1 MLSVPASFSVA
12 AGSTLASVTITT
24 ASISTSQNA
33 TVRATIGSVSQATT
47 VGLVAPTTPTSLA
60 CAPGILGPKASGT
73 CVVTFNQAVPAGG
86 AVIAI
91 SNTNSLLKVPTSVS
105 SAAGSVSASFTATAG
120 AVTGSQ
126 SATITATV
134 GSVSKMATIGLVAP
148 LGLTDSL
155 SLTSGSAGSDGQA
168 SLNLNLTSP
177 AGNEPTAIQWT
188 VTYPLSNVVSL
199 SVAEGPA
206 ASAAGKT
213 LNCVAG
219 AESYTCMLSG
229 SNMTIMSNGPVAVVS
244 LTMASGASTT
254 PIGLIESLGSSGAG
268 NVIVVAPAGSA
279 VN

>member
-1 MLSVPASFSVA
+1 
-12 AGSTLASVTITT
+12 
-24 ASISTSQNA
+24 
-33 TVRATIGSVSQATT
+33 
-47 VGLVAPTTPTSLA
+47 
-60 CAPGILGPKASGT
+60 
-73 CVVTFNQAVPAGG
+73 
-86 AVIAI
+86 
-91 SNTNSLLKVPTSVS
+91 
-105 SAAGSVSASFTATAG
+105 
-120 AVTGSQ
+120 
-126 SATITATV
+126 
-134 GSVSKMATIGLVAP
+134 MATIGLVAP

-268 NVIVVAPAGSA
+268 NVIVVAPAGGA